1 MHPNFFLS
9 ASISINTFRMKFLS
23 ALAFFLCSFFSSLY
37 GQDVVLKGSAEQF
50 AGEELYIR
58 KVMNPITGES
68 RVIDTL
74 SVDMKGDFETRISM
88 TTDQWVFFNSGIFH
102 LSLFLQPGKG
112 YEIILPPKTRKSEA
126 DIRNPFFKPLIASMR
141 VQKEYTLTD
150 NFTCDPGDDINS
162 KLFRFDTLIL
172 AGNREMMEA
181 RRKLSPINSDSI
193 IKSIERNFKGDTS
206 SIFQSYRNYRYGIVK
221 INSRDAGLEHI
232 FDNYLKAGDPE
243 TNNPAYMELFNVM
256 YEEFLFFY
264 SRTTEGRSINYLVNR
279 VHDLTALEDTLMKHP
294 AVPDRKLAELIIIK
308 EIFDIYFKDYFYR
321 EALLILL
328 DSVAANPVIPE
339 YAMYARG
346 VKKYL
351 TRLRTGE
358 RPPAFSLLDQK
369 KQLRSLDDY
378 RGKYVYLNFATPD
391 NYSCLKEFP
400 FLDVLYKTH
409 KDYLEIL
416 TVMVTEDFSEM
427 TDFMKKNQ
435 YDWPALFYGNN
446 DELLRDYD
454 VRAYPTSYLL
464 DPEGKIIQSP
474 ATLATEGFE
483 QQLFRIMRSRGD
495 L

>member
-1 MHPNFFLS
+1 MHPSFYPQ
-9 ASISINTFRMKFLS
+9 ASIYLNTYRMRFVSILLFS
-23 ALAFFLCSFFSSLY
+23 LCCCFSGVK
-37 GQDVVLKGSAEQF
+37 GQDVILQGNAEQF
-50 AGEELYIR
+50 AGESLLIR
-58 KVMNPITGES
+58 KVTNPITGES
-68 RVIDTL
+68 SIIDTL
-74 SVDMKGDFETRISM
+74 LINKNGDFKKRLTLITEE
-88 TTDQWVFFNSGIFH
+88 WVFINSGIFR

-112 YEIILPPKTRKSEA
+112 YYLILPPKTTKSEA
-126 DIRNPFFKPLIASMR
+126 DIRNPFFKPVIASLR
-141 VQKEYTLTD
+141 VRKEYSIKDLSTTE
-150 NFTCDPGDDINS
+150 PGEDINS

-181 RRKLSPINSDSI
+181 RRNLLQVNSDSI
-193 IKSIERNFKGDTS
+193 IEKIESNFKGDTS
-206 SIFQSYRNYRYGIVK
+206 SFFRNYRNYRYGIVK

-232 FDNYLKAGDPE
+232 YDSYLKAGKPA

-256 YEEFLFFY
+256 YEEFLFYY
-264 SRTTEGRSINYLVNR
+264 SRTKEGESINYLVNR
-279 VHDLTALEDTLMKHP
+279 TQDLAALEDTLMKHP
-294 AVPDRKLAELIIIK
+294 AIPDRRMAELIVIK

-328 DSVAANPVIPE
+328 DSVAANPVLPE
-339 YAMYARG
+339 YAVYAMG

-351 TRLRTGE
+351 TRLKTGE
-358 RPPAFSLLDQK
+358 TPPPFSLLDQK
-369 KQLRSLDDY
+369 NKPRSLDDY
-378 RGKYVYLNFATPD
+378 KGKYIYLNFCTPD

-400 FLDVLYKTH
+400 FLDVLYKAH

-416 TVMVTEDFSEM
+416 TIMVTEDYENM
-427 TDFMKKNQ
+427 TDFMKKNR